1 VRINIKRIDPSL
13 PLPRYET
20 DGSVGFDLITR
31 ETTAVP
37 PRSFALVPGNIVV
50 QLPRHHMLLVS
61 SRSST
66 PRRTGLVV
74 PHGIG
79 VVDSDYRGPE
89 DEIKVQVWNATD
101 AAVTVERGDRIAQG
115 IIVRTERAEWEE
127 VDDVGLRSRGG
138 FGSTG

>member
-1 VRINIKRIDPSL
+1 MKINIKRIDPSL

-31 ETTAVP
+31 EATAVP
-37 PRSFALVPGNIVV
+37 PNSFALVPGNVVV
-50 QLPRHHMLLVS
+50 QLPRQHMLLVS

-89 DEIKVQVWNATD
+89 DEVKVQVWNPTD
-101 AAVTVERGDRIAQG
+101 NAITVERGDRIAQG
-115 IIVRTERAEWEE
+115 IIVRTERAEWQE
-127 VDDVGLRSRGG
+127 VDDVGSRGG